1 MTVGIALLLLIVC
14 LILGVPVALCFLV
27 SATFVSAVN
36 GINPIMLISYG
47 FKSINTV
54 MLLTIPLFVLA
65 GSLINNG
72 GLGEKLVGSV
82 EKTALGKMK
91 GGLGIVTAVSCA
103 VFGAVSGSSSAT
115 VSCIGSIMAP
125 KMKENGY
132 PDGLV
137 GALIASTGVL
147 GLLIPPSMLM
157 ILFAWAANVSV
168 LGCFLATVVPGILL
182 TALLGAVNCLIYRQ
196 EEKKGKIKAASYTDY
211 VIEKAE
217 AKEELKAQKKELKK
231 GKVGESAIPAL
242 LMPVIILGSIY
253 TGVLTATEAAALS
266 VFYAIPVGA
275 FYYKKITWGTYRSA
289 LADAGK
295 TAGTIM
301 TMLLAVQIL
310 SRLYMTENLPTLIL
324 GALTSISSNKYI
336 ILFMINI
343 FMVIMGMLMDDC
355 SCTILLTPIL
365 LSIMTEL
372 GIHPLHFAAI
382 LGVNIGMGNIT
393 PPTAPLLY
401 LSGRI
406 THAQVKDML
415 KPTLIMIGL
424 AWTPVLLIT
433 TYWPTFSTFLPGLF
447 GYM

>member
-1 MTVGIALLLLIVC
+1 MSVLIALLLLIFC
-14 LILGVPVALCFLV
+14 LVIGVPVALCFLV
-27 SATFVSAVN
+27 SASFLTFFNDS
-36 GINPIMLISYG
+36 NPIMLISYG

-54 MLLTIPLFVLA
+54 LLLTIPLFVMA

-72 GLGEKLVGSV
+72 GLGEKLVGTV
-82 EKTALGKMK
+82 EKSRLGKVR
-91 GGLGIVTAVSCA
+91 GGLGIVTSISCA

-157 ILFAWAANVSV
+157 ILFAWGANVSV
-168 LGCFLATVVPGILL
+168 LGCFLATVLPGILL
-182 TALLGAVNCLIYRQ
+182 TALLGIVNCFLYRSY
-196 EEKKGKIKAASYTDY
+196 EKRGMLRQKVDLVDHMVQTANLR
-211 VIEKAE
+211 
-217 AKEELKAQKKELKK
+217 EELKAEKAKKRS
-231 GKVGESAIPAL
+231 GESAIPAL

-253 TGVLTATEAAALS
+253 TGWLTATEAAALS
-266 VFYAIPVGA
+266 VFYAIPIGA
-275 FYYKKITWGTYRSA
+275 VYYKKITWKTYKFA
-289 LADAGK
+289 LVDAGK
-295 TAGTIM
+295 TAGAIM

-310 SRLYMTENLPTLIL
+310 SRLYMAENLPDMIL
-324 GALTSISSNKYI
+324 GVLTSISDNKYV

-365 LSIMTEL
+365 LPIMTEL
-372 GIHPLHFAAI
+372 GISPMHYAAI

-406 THAQVKDML
+406 TGAKVKDML
-415 KPTLIMIGL
+415 KPTLIFIAL

-433 TYWPTFSTFLPGLF
+433 TYWPTFSTFLPSLF
-447 GYM
+447 GYV